1 MKHFNDFL
9 LMTIIKLKL
18 EVGTNNS
25 RNVLRDNFAFQL
37 SSVSNWTWGPVEYT
51 CNTMHPNLLF
61 GQLPSRIE
69 KNSTRKL
76 QFFSMSDTNYPHCSA
91 FIILCFCIPHS
102 EKLFLFFLRSN
113 LSLNDQVYNIIS
125 YRCMAN
131 SAFYADFLSIG
142 RYHTV
147 LHSISALTFNAVER
161 HQIWQAE
168 WFA

>member
-37 SSVSNWTWGPVEYT
+37 SSVSNWTWGPVEYK

-76 QFFSMSDTNYPHCSA
+76 QFFPCR
-91 FIILCFCIPHS
+91 ILITH
-102 EKLFLFFLRSN
+102 
-113 LSLNDQVYNIIS
+113 I
-125 YRCMAN
+125 
-131 SAFYADFLSIG
+131 
-142 RYHTV
+142 V
-147 LHSISALTFNAVER
+147 LHLSYYAFVSRIRKNFFCSFWGVIFHWMIKSITVYLIDVVRFMQTFYLLEDTIQSYIQYL
-161 HQIWQAE
+161 H
-168 WFA
+168 

>member
-37 SSVSNWTWGPVEYT
+37 SSVSNWTWGPVEYK

-69 KNSTRKL
+69 KNLNTKIAV
-76 QFFSMSDTNYPHCSA
+76 FSCR
-91 FIILCFCIPHS
+91 ILITH
-102 EKLFLFFLRSN
+102 
-113 LSLNDQVYNIIS
+113 I
-125 YRCMAN
+125 
-131 SAFYADFLSIG
+131 
-142 RYHTV
+142 V
-147 LHSISALTFNAVER
+147 LHLSYYAFVSRIRKNFFCSFWGVIFHWMIKSITLYLIDVWLIDWKVRFMQTFYLLEDTIQSYIQYL
-161 HQIWQAE
+161 H
-168 WFA
+168 